1 MTNPRPSSELNNL
14 TPRFEDALVFAFQLH
29 HDQRRKSSDVPYVAH
44 LLAVTSLVLEDGGS
58 EEEAIAALLH
68 DAVEDQGGR
77 ETLALIQHR
86 YGSAVAEIVD
96 DVSDCDSTPKPPW
109 KERKETYL
117 KRLLYAPNSARR
129 VSLADKLHNL
139 RDILFTYRQI
149 GEKTWERFKGG
160 KEGTLWYYS
169 SLVTIFEQTGND
181 PMTQELRRVY
191 DDLSNL
197 VSLAANPQS

>member
-1 MTNPRPSSELNNL
+1 
-14 TPRFEDALVFAFQLH
+14 LVFAFQLH
-29 HDQRRKSSDVPYVAH
+29 QDQRRKSSDVPYVAH

-77 ETLALIQHR
+77 ETLALIRHR
-86 YGSAVAEIVD
+86 YGSAVADIVN
-96 DVSDCDSTPKPPW
+96 DVSDCDSAPKPPW
-109 KERKETYL
+109 KERKEMYL
-117 KRLLYAPNSARR
+117 ERLLYAPNSARR

-139 RDILFTYRQI
+139 RDILYTYRQI
-149 GEKTWERFKGG
+149 GERTWERFKGG
-160 KEGTLWYYS
+160 KEGTMWYYT

-191 DDLSNL
+191 ENLINL
-197 VSLAANPQS
+197 VNIVTNPQS